1 MTFSSRSITGS
12 FVFACPPATDSRGR
26 FSMNWDDQVF
36 REAGIMF
43 RPVSACHSYNES
55 TRTLRGMHY
64 QESPHAQ
71 SKLVCCSRGAVLDV
85 TVDLR
90 AESTSYLTW
99 EAIEL
104 REGDGLSLYIPSG
117 CAHGFLTLEPASTVA
132 YLIEGEYRPESSRV
146 LRWDDPAVGIPW
158 PCTDPI
164 LSDKDRHAADYQ
176 R

>member
-1 MTFSSRSITGS
+1 
-12 FVFACPPATDSRGR
+12 
-26 FSMNWDDQVF
+26 MNWDDQVF

-43 RPVSACHSYNES
+43 RPVSACYSYNES

-85 TVDLR
+85 IVDLR
-90 AESTSYLTW
+90 RESASHLAW

-117 CAHGFLTLEPASTVA
+117 CAHGFLTLEAASTVA

-146 LRWDDPAVGIPW
+146 LRWDDLAVGIPW

-176 R
+176 Q